1 MKNLNPMTH
10 KAFLH
15 SRAECGVSSLA
26 FTLLEMLISLSAFVM
41 LMGGIFAIAQGTM
54 ELGNDVVASQERSQ
68 IRLNFIEFLRRSF
81 RSLPGEAEVRLSV
94 KQSGGT
100 YVPTMNFVNGGSSF
114 TPGLSLA
121 PDTSMD
127 VYAEERPGGYLRV
140 MLRVLDQKQTQALR
154 SNQTVRYSRDQ
165 ITLPLLDNVSRFEWK
180 FYDPTTNR
188 WENNWKQGR
197 RPLMAE
203 MNLRLDDG
211 FETRAV
217 FWIPP
222 IMPNPN
228 GVGGVGVGGGGGGG
242 GGGVIDTPKTENP
255 N

>member
-1 MKNLNPMTH
+1 
-10 KAFLH
+10 
-15 SRAECGVSSLA
+15 
-26 FTLLEMLISLSAFVM
+26 
-41 LMGGIFAIAQGTM
+41 
-54 ELGNDVVASQERSQ
+54 
-68 IRLNFIEFLRRSF
+68 
-81 RSLPGEAEVRLSV
+81 
-94 KQSGGT
+94 
-100 YVPTMNFVNGGSSF
+100 
-114 TPGLSLA
+114 
-121 PDTSMD
+121 
-127 VYAEERPGGYLRV
+127 
-140 MLRVLDQKQTQALR
+140 VLDQKQTQALR

-228 GVGGVGVGGGGGGG
+228 GVGGVGVGVGGGGVGG